1 MLPSYGQGRKWQFA
15 ELCDQSQKANQEPDK
30 RLMKKAI
37 EQTLK
42 ESIARQK
49 MLAVED
55 ISLDSSLEEL
65 DISSLDAISL
75 VFDIEDQYGV
85 EVPNEELKKLR
96 TVQDIVEGVDQL
108 LTAGV

>member
-1 MLPSYGQGRKWQFA
+1 
-15 ELCDQSQKANQEPDK
+15 
-30 RLMKKAI
+30 MKEAV

-96 TVQDIVEGVDQL
+96 TVRDIVEGVNQL
-108 LTAGV
+108 LTARA

>member
-1 MLPSYGQGRKWQFA
+1 
-15 ELCDQSQKANQEPDK
+15 
-30 RLMKKAI
+30 MKKAI

>member
-1 MLPSYGQGRKWQFA
+1 
-15 ELCDQSQKANQEPDK
+15 
-30 RLMKKAI
+30 MKKAI

-108 LTAGV
+108 LTAGA

>member
-1 MLPSYGQGRKWQFA
+1 
-15 ELCDQSQKANQEPDK
+15 
-30 RLMKKAI
+30 MKKAI

-55 ISLDSSLEEL
+55 ISLDSSLEAL

-85 EVPNEELKKLR
+85 EVPNEALKKLH
-96 TVQDIVEGVDQL
+96 TVRDIVEGVDQL
-108 LTAGV
+108 LAERA

>member
-1 MLPSYGQGRKWQFA
+1 
-15 ELCDQSQKANQEPDK
+15 
-30 RLMKKAI
+30 MKEAV

-49 MLAVED
+49 MIAVED

-96 TVQDIVEGVDQL
+96 TVGDIVEGVNQL
-108 LTAGV
+108 LTTQA

>member
-1 MLPSYGQGRKWQFA
+1 
-15 ELCDQSQKANQEPDK
+15 
-30 RLMKKAI
+30 MKNAI

-55 ISLDSSLEEL
+55 ISLDSSLDEL

-75 VFDIEDQYGV
+75 VFDIEDQYGI

-96 TVQDIVEGVDQL
+96 TVGDIVEGVDQL
-108 LTAGV
+108 LSARA

>member
-1 MLPSYGQGRKWQFA
+1 
-15 ELCDQSQKANQEPDK
+15 
-30 RLMKKAI
+30 MKEAV
-37 EQTLK
+37 EQALK

-96 TVQDIVEGVDQL
+96 TVRDIVEGVNQL
-108 LTAGV
+108 LTEQT

>member
-1 MLPSYGQGRKWQFA
+1 
-15 ELCDQSQKANQEPDK
+15 
-30 RLMKKAI
+30 MKNAI

-42 ESIARQK
+42 ASIARQK

-65 DISSLDAISL
+65 GISSLDAISL

-85 EVPNEELKKLR
+85 EVPNEELKKLQ
-96 TVQDIVEGVDQL
+96 TVGDIVEGVNQL
-108 LTAGV
+108 LNARA

>member
-1 MLPSYGQGRKWQFA
+1 
-15 ELCDQSQKANQEPDK
+15 
-30 RLMKKAI
+30 MKTII

-49 MLAVED
+49 MMSSDE
-55 ISLDSSLEEL
+55 ISLDSTLEEL
-65 DISSLDAISL
+65 GVTSLDAISL

-96 TVQDIVEGVDQL
+96 TVRDIVEGVDRL
-108 LTAGV
+108 LSEQKT